1 MLWAGIRH
9 FCPLAS
15 PLRVPS
21 ALTAAPAKICANFG
35 LSTVNCQLSGNYRI
49 ISTYRNLARN
59 SIRIS
64 TCDLNDLNYL
74 KNEHIHKNNRGE
86 GPYCYLETSNCAL
99 HGSI

>member
-21 ALTAAPAKICANFG
+21 ALTAALVKICANFG
-35 LSTVNCQLSGNYRI
+35 LSTVNYQLSGNHRI

-59 SIRIS
+59 STRIS

-74 KNEHIHKNNRGE
+74 KNEHIHKKQPG
-86 GPYCYLETSNCAL
+86 GGAILLP
-99 HGSI
+99 